1 MYAYKYIGV
10 DVDEY
15 FVQLYTNPQGTND
28 ITLKTLFHWERNSTF
43 FRDLSMKQGSQ
54 ASSSRAGGVSDLGT
68 GTGRSASA
76 GAGATTRAPEDINV
90 LSDDKVV
97 RSLTKEI
104 KLFSSP
110 TLQTLS
116 SSSPSSSK
124 IKNSSSSS
132 LDKKNH
138 HQHQHYH
145 PKKHFTI
152 VETIGGPLS
161 PGPSH
166 SLQADIY
173 RPLRLPVLL
182 VGDSRLG
189 GITATLSAYESL
201 TLRGEQVSERASVFM
216 SLRI

>member
-1 MYAYKYIGV
+1 MHIYIGV

-28 ITLKTLFHWERNSTF
+28 ITLKTLYHWERNSAF
-43 FRDLSMKQGSQ
+43 VRDLSIKQGSQ
-54 ASSSRAGGVSDLGT
+54 DPGARVLGGVDD
-68 GTGRSASA
+68 RSRSPA
-76 GAGATTRAPEDINV
+76 ATTTTTTPPQQGI

-97 RSLTKEI
+97 RSLTQEI

-110 TLQTLS
+110 TLQTS
-116 SSSPSSSK
+116 SSSK
-124 IKNSSSSS
+124 IRNSSINNSP
-132 LDKKNH
+132 LDKQNH
-138 HQHQHYH
+138 HQHHH

-173 RPLRLPVLL
+173 RSLRLPVLL
-182 VGDSRLG
+182 VGDTKLG

-201 TLRGEQVSERASVFM
+201 TLRGTVHE
-216 SLRI
+216 

>member
-1 MYAYKYIGV
+1 MYIRSYIGV

-28 ITLKTLFHWERNSTF
+28 ITLKTLYHWERNSAF
-43 FRDLSMKQGSQ
+43 VRDLSMKQGSDQ
-54 ASSSRAGGVSDLGT
+54 ASSSRVNVSVGGVGDLRTSSGTTTSTSRSDSTSTSTSTQQG
-68 GTGRSASA
+68 
-76 GAGATTRAPEDINV
+76 INI
-90 LSDDKVV
+90 LSDDDVV

-110 TLQTLS
+110 TIQTS
-116 SSSPSSSK
+116 SSSSK
-124 IKNSSSSS
+124 ISNSSNSSNSS
-132 LDKKNH
+132 LDKQNY
-138 HQHQHYH
+138 HQHQHQHRHH
-145 PKKHFTI
+145 PKKHFSI

-182 VGDSRLG
+182 VGDTRLG
-189 GITATLSAYESL
+189 GITTTLSAYESL
-201 TLRGEQVSERASVFM
+201 TLRGE
-216 SLRI
+216 